1 MKTGRTWTNKKVN
14 WGRMFYN
21 RSLKILGDGDKIR
34 PALTLSYINT
44 CTKVSILT
52 YLAVQGL
59 GLHAFTRR
67 GTGSIPDQG
76 TKIPQNCMMLPTKK
90 TISVCRDP
98 VSHLHQDWATSTALP
113 METHCSHNFLRI
125 TVS

>member
-1 MKTGRTWTNKKVN
+1 MKTGRTWTNKKIN
-14 WGRMFYN
+14 WGRMFDN

-52 YLAVQGL
+52 SLAVQGL

-76 TKIPQNCMMLPTKK
+76 TKIPQ
-90 TISVCRDP
+90 
-98 VSHLHQDWATSTALP
+98 TA
-113 METHCSHNFLRI
+113 
-125 TVS
+125 

>member
-1 MKTGRTWTNKKVN
+1 MKTGRTWTNKKIN
-14 WGRMFYN
+14 WGRMFDN

-34 PALTLSYINT
+34 PALTLSCINT

-52 YLAVQGL
+52 SLAVQGL

-76 TKIPQNCMMLPTKK
+76 TKIPQ
-90 TISVCRDP
+90 
-98 VSHLHQDWATSTALP
+98 TA
-113 METHCSHNFLRI
+113 
-125 TVS
+125 

>member
-34 PALTLSYINT
+34 PALTQSYINT

-52 YLAVQGL
+52 SLAVQGL

-67 GTGSIPDQG
+67 GTGSIPGQG
-76 TKIPQNCMMLPTKK
+76 TKIPK
-90 TISVCRDP
+90 T
-98 VSHLHQDWATSTALP
+98 A
-113 METHCSHNFLRI
+113 
-125 TVS
+125 

>member
-14 WGRMFYN
+14 WGRRFYN
-21 RSLKILGDGDKIR
+21 RSLEILGDGDKIR
-34 PALTLSYINT
+34 PALTQSYINT

-52 YLAVQGL
+52 SLALQGV
-59 GLHAFTRR
+59 GLHAFSRR
-67 GTGSIPDQG
+67 GTGSIPGRELRSHKLDRA
-76 TKIPQNCMMLPTKK
+76 PHPK

-98 VSHLHQDWATSTALP
+98 VSHVHQDWATSTALP
-113 METHCSHNFLRI
+113 MGTHCSHKFLRI